1 MRINFNYK
9 TIITC
14 ALVALLS
21 QSATWAQDA
30 TEATKS
36 AATANSGEWI
46 YYGIATSIF
55 FILFLMTIVI
65 FKMKAINKAETGEPV
80 SFGKWWSVVNSKI
93 FTKAVPV
100 EKEEDILLDHDYDGI
115 KELDNSLPPWWK
127 YGFYLTIILAVIYL
141 LRFHVFKTGPTPE
154 EEYRTEMSMAAAQLE
169 EYRKQS
175 NDNVDEK
182 TVTMA
187 DAAGIAEGKK
197 IFGQSCFPCHGANGE
212 GGVGPN
218 LTDDYWLHGGR
229 INDVF
234 KTIKFGVPD
243 KGMQA
248 WEKTFSPS
256 QIKNLASFI
265 KSIKGTKPANAK
277 APQGDLFTETAS
289 VDKTGAASDSTK
301 TK

>member
-9 TIITC
+9 TVIACT
-14 ALVALLS
+14 ASVLLMHT
-21 QSATWAQDA
+21 AIWAQEVS
-30 TEATKS
+30 EAQNTS
-36 AATANSGEWI
+36 ANGSSDGLI
-46 YYGIATSIF
+46 YYGIATFFF
-55 FILFLMTIVI
+55 FILFLMVIVL
-65 FKMKAINKAETGEPV
+65 FRMKAINKTETGEPV
-80 SFGKWWSVVNSKI
+80 SFKQWWSALNQKI

-100 EKEEDILLDHDYDGI
+100 DNEGEIMLDHDYDGI

-127 YGFYLTIILAVIYL
+127 YGFYLTVVLAVIYL
-141 LRFHVFKTGPTPE
+141 LRFHVLKTGPTPE
-154 EEYRTEMSMAAAQLE
+154 EEYRTEMAIAATQLE
-169 EYRKQS
+169 EYRKQA

-187 DAAGIAEGKK
+187 DAAGIEEGKK
-197 IFGQSCFPCHGANGE
+197 IFAQNCMACHGGNGE

-218 LTDDYWLHGGR
+218 LTDDYWLHGGT

-234 KTIKFGVPD
+234 KTIKLGVPE

-248 WEKTFSPS
+248 WEKMFSPS

-277 APQGDLFTETAS
+277 APQGDLFTDTAKADS
-289 VDKTGAASDSTK
+289 TAVSDST

>member
-1 MRINFNYK
+1 MRFRFNYK
-9 TIITC
+9 TIFPCT
-14 ALVALLS
+14 LVALLL
-21 QSATWAQDA
+21 QSAAWAQES
-30 TEATKS
+30 TEAQNIQADGS
-36 AATANSGEWI
+36 SGGWI
-46 YYGIATSIF
+46 YYGLATAIF
-55 FILFLMTIVI
+55 FIVFLMVIVL
-65 FKMKAINKAETGEPV
+65 FRMKAINKTETEEPM
-80 SFGKWWSVVNSKI
+80 SFKKWWSVVDSKL
-93 FTKAVPV
+93 FTKAVPI

-127 YGFYLTIILAVIYL
+127 YGFYLTLVLAVIYL

-187 DAAGIAEGKK
+187 DAAGIEEGKK
-197 IFGQSCFPCHGANGE
+197 IFAQSCMACHGANGE

-218 LTDDYWLHGGR
+218 LTDEYWLHGGT

-234 KTIKFGVPD
+234 KTVKIGVPE
-243 KGMQA
+243 KGMPA

-256 QIKNLASFI
+256 QIKNLTSFI

-277 APQGDLFTETAS
+277 APQGDLLTETAQ
-289 VDKTGAASDSTK
+289 AANVSDTTTK
-301 TK
+301 